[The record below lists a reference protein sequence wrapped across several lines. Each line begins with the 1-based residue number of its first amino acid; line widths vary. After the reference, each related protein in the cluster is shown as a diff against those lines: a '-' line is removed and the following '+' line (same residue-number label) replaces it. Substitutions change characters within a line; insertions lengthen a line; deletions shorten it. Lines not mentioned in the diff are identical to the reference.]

1 MPSPPQR
8 QARRPTEQGSQPSEL
23 PRLHS
28 SEILRGTH
36 LILIEHAG
44 DLYYLRQTRNNML
57 ILTK

>member
-1 MPSPPQR
+1 MQSQPQR
-8 QARRPTEQGSQPSEL
+8 QHRRPTEQGSQASEL

-36 LILIEHAG
+36 LILIEHGG
-44 DLYYLRQTRNNML
+44 DRYYLRQTRNNKL